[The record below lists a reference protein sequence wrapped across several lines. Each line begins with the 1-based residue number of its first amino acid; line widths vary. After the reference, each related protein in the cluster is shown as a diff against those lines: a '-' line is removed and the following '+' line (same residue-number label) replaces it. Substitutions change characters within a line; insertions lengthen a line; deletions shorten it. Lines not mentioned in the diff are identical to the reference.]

1 MSVAIGL
8 SALVLIAA
16 PGFVWWLRPRYEPLT
31 WYELRLP
38 SDVPAAAL
46 VGLLRHVAGVRE
58 GPVVFITMGEPGV
71 IRFFLGA
78 PKRVS
83 GSVLGSLRGLL
94 PELLAE
100 PADEQNV
107 IGLQD
112 MVAVGGVRVSW
123 RGPWPLLRAR
133 EPEISAGG
141 LLGAIGSVHGR
152 ERVRLIT
159 RLWPAG
165 RVNRPVPASERR
177 RTANRPWWMSWWWP
191 AEPPREEV
199 SVIRA
204 KFSGLLLRTELLVVA
219 EAAGSERVMQ
229 LNQRVVAGLRAAGGV
244 RGVLAWSRISTRR
257 LGELL
262 SRQRRPMPWE
272 RSTLLSPEELVGV
285 VALPAGSPAVPGVSY
300 GAAPRLF
307 TPNSVPSSGRV
318 FAESTS
324 PSQAGR
330 LIAQPIKGGLQHAT
344 IVGGTGS
351 GKTTLAARLIDG
363 DMRAGRGALVVDLKG
378 DLIDSCLSLVPAG
391 REQDVIV
398 MEPARDGL
406 QPGLR
411 LFPPGGDQDLTAD
424 LLLSTLKELFAES
437 WGVRS
442 SQYLA
447 LGLRTAARLP
457 GGTLAD
463 LPAIF
468 AERRLRDQALNA
480 RSDPWL
486 RAAWQRFDALTLS
499 DQATQIAAPLTKL
512 EELVSR
518 KRVRAVLAQ
527 REPKLDFR
535 EVLAS
540 GKLVFV
546 SLPPGLLGQP
556 ATRLIAA
563 MVLWQFFQAVE
574 GRAALP
580 PVARKPYMAY
590 VDEVAALSDLPLP
603 LSGIFER
610 ARSHGCGLTVLP
622 QALSQLSPEVR
633 TSLLANVGAL
643 VAFKQLSDEEAITLS
658 RALPGVTAA
667 QLQHL
672 GNYEIA
678 LRLSLGPGEV
688 TPVMTGK
695 TLPPL
700 PPCSDPDE
708 IRRRSAE
715 RHGGRPDEAAAIES
729 HVAPAGQLGV
739 IRRRS

>member
-1 MSVAIGL
+1 VSVAVGL
-8 SALVLIAA
+8 TVLVLTMALLFA
-16 PGFVWWLRPRYEPLT
+16 WWLRPRYEPLT

-46 VGLLRHVAGVRE
+46 VGLLRVVAGVWQ
-58 GPVVFITMGEPGV
+58 GPVVFITVGEPGV

-94 PELLAE
+94 PELQAE
-100 PADEQNV
+100 PADERDA
-107 IGLQD
+107 IGLGDGQR
-112 MVAVGGVRVSW
+112 GGVRVSW
-123 RGPWPLLRAR
+123 RGPWPLLRTR

-141 LLGAIGSVHGR
+141 LLGAIGSAREG

-159 RLWPAG
+159 RLWPAR
-165 RVNRPVPASERR
+165 RVNRPVPASERGR
-177 RTANRPWWMSWWWP
+177 SANRPWWISWLWP

-204 KFSGLLLRTELLVVA
+204 KFSGLLLRAELLVA
-219 EAAGSERVMQ
+219 SEAAGSERVMQ
-229 LNQRVVAGLRAAGGV
+229 LNQRVVAALRAGGGV

-257 LGELL
+257 LGKLL
-262 SRQRRPMPWE
+262 SRQRRPMAWE
-272 RSTLLSPEELVGV
+272 RSMLLSPEELVGFIG
-285 VALPAGSPAVPGVSY
+285 LPAGSPAVPGVSY

-307 TPNSVPSSGRV
+307 TPNSVPVIGRV
-318 FAESTS
+318 FAASTS
-324 PSQAGR
+324 PSQSGR
-330 LIAQPIKGGLQHAT
+330 LIAQGVKGGLQHTA
-344 IVGGTGS
+344 IIGGTGS
-351 GKTTLAARLIDG
+351 GKSTLAARLIEA
-363 DMRAGRGALVVDLKG
+363 DMRAGRGALVIDLKG
-378 DLIDSCLSLVPAG
+378 DLIETCLSLLPKERKRDA
-391 REQDVIV
+391 IV

-411 LFPPGGDQDLTAD
+411 LFPPGGDEELTAD

-468 AERRLRDQALNA
+468 AERRLRNRALEVK
-480 RSDPWL
+480 RDPWL
-486 RAAWQRFDALTLS
+486 SAAWQRFDALTPS
-499 DQATQIAAPLTKL
+499 DQAAQIAAPLTKL
-512 EELVSR
+512 EELVGR
-518 KRVRAVLAQ
+518 KRVRVVLNQ

-535 EVLAS
+535 QVLAS

-546 SLPPGLLGQP
+546 SLPPGLMGQP
-556 ATRLIAA
+556 ATRLIAS

-580 PVARKPYMAY
+580 AAARKPYMAY
-590 VDEVAALSDLPLP
+590 IDEVAAVSSLPLP
-603 LSGIFER
+603 LSGLFER
-610 ARSHGCGLTVLP
+610 ARSHGCGLTLMP

-633 TSLLANVGAL
+633 TSLLANVGSL
-643 VAFKQLSDEEAITLS
+643 VAFKQLSDEEATALA
-658 RALPGVTAA
+658 RALPGVTPV

-672 GNYEIA
+672 GPYEIA

-700 PPCSDPDE
+700 TTCSDPDE
-708 IRRRSAE
+708 IRKLSAE
-715 RHGGRPDEAAAIES
+715 HYGGLSDEAAETARHE
-729 HVAPAGQLGV
+729 APSGPLGV
-739 IRRRS
+739 IRRQS